1 MVRSQRSMAQE
12 ELPDPRIWP
21 AARAAS
27 PAAAALHR
35 IVSDA
40 IDASTRRDA
49 ERLDAAAR
57 GIITQWL
64 EANSGEFADAFETAP
79 SVQVARHLHRL
90 LADVEAGD
98 PQTARPLRATLCALP
113 LVVVAALEARA
124 GDVTLPAVL
133 ADAGAVEAA
142 LRDANAFAGARVFG
156 FSPALAAASAIDV
169 AALPGVLARGALGE
183 AHDRSLLRPL
193 DVAPSPIRLTGTT
206 EGVHLRFLVGAVL
219 TARGSDPLAEPAPER
234 WGTAVANA
242 LSRDLRAPGVTLL
255 ALPRPLARL
264 VPALAQGRAAQ
275 REVVAQIF
283 ASNALRKFRASVG
296 EPTAVI
302 SAHRA
307 DDAPG
312 RGELR
317 LSLSSPFA
325 PRDAEGFRCQLYP
338 YESVRDVA
346 TMLRDL
352 LRDCRVQD
360 VRVRP
365 GVHPDVD
372 PQTGVRLLFKDAAA
386 VPQPLH

>member
-1 MVRSQRSMAQE
+1 MVRSQRSMTQ
-12 ELPDPRIWP
+12 ELPDPRTWP
-21 AARAAS
+21 AARAAP
-27 PAAAALHR
+27 PAAASLHR

-57 GIITQWL
+57 SIITQWL
-64 EANSGEFADAFETAP
+64 EAHSSEFAAAFETAP

-90 LADVEAGD
+90 LADVEAGG
-98 PQTARPLRATLCALP
+98 PQTAPPLRTTLCALP
-113 LVVVAALEARA
+113 VVVVVALEARA

-133 ADAGAVEAA
+133 ADAGVVEAA
-142 LRDANAFAGARVFG
+142 LRDANAFAGARTLA

-169 AALPGVLARGALGE
+169 AALPGVLARGMLGE
-183 AHDRSLLRPL
+183 THDGSMRRPL
-193 DVAPSPIRLTGTT
+193 DVAPAPIRVTGTT

-219 TARGSDPLAEPAPER
+219 TARGSDPLAGPAPQR

-242 LSRDLRAPGVTLL
+242 LSRDLRTPGVTLL

-275 REVVAQIF
+275 REVAAQIF

-296 EPTAVI
+296 EPIAVI
-302 SAHRA
+302 SSHRA

-312 RGELR
+312 GGELR

-325 PRDAEGFRCQLYP
+325 LRDAEGFRCQLYP

-372 PQTGVRLLFKDAAA
+372 PQTGVRLLFKDAEAA
-386 VPQPLH
+386 PQPLH